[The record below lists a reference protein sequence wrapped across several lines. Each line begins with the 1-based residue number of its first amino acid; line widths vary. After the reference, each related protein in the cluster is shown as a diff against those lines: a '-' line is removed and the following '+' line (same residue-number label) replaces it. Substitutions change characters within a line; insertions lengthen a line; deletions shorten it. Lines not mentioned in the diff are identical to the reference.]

1 MTNKQLKELKAL
13 FRQLNEKNKRH
24 HNRKYVCEV
33 EKFDYNAYAMCIN
46 FGILFSTDHET
57 IMKWVFKNGLLCRI
71 SPCSKD
77 IAYMDIQ

>member
-13 FRQLNEKNKRH
+13 FRQLNGKNKV
-24 HNRKYVCEV
+24 HNRKYVCKV
-33 EKFDYNAYAMCIN
+33 EKFDYNAYAMKIN
-46 FGILFSTDHET
+46 FEILFSTDHET

-71 SPCSKD
+71 CPQSKD